1 MRNKQIISCAG
12 VVLPSNATNTNV
24 QFSGEYKA
32 DLDLKSV
39 NSFLA
44 YCSLVIIAARLTVTI
59 YLSPNR

>member
-12 VVLPSNATNTNV
+12 LVLPSNATNTNV

-44 YCSLVIIAARLTVTI
+44 YCSLVIAARFTVTI